1 MADRPATPMNDD
13 QPGTTFGPGSE
24 PADPQATA
32 PPGDVAHGWVKVG
45 AQGTGGN
52 GEFTYG
58 NAYFGGDSG
67 VWRQT

>member
-1 MADRPATPMNDD
+1 MSDFTPGGDT
-13 QPGTTFGPGSE
+13 PGGLVGVPVAPPGPQ
-24 PADPQATA
+24 PAD
-32 PPGDVAHGWVKVG
+32 PPGDVSGGWLKIG

-58 NAYFGGDSG
+58 DAYFGGDSG